1 MAYTKIKLADLQ
13 QQFGV
18 ILQRARWLPDGI
30 EHIAAS
36 ELLVGQLLRA
46 QNSPLTTEKARSEMQ
61 IAPVLGEIQA
71 LNLDRISIFSGENLP
86 AEPKKGLNGEVD
98 FMVSAVANAVRL
110 QQPII
115 TVVEAKKADLD
126 LAYDQSAAQMVG
138 ASIFNEKKRMDKSP
152 LNIFGIVT
160 NGVEWQFLKLD
171 REQILLD
178 PVIYTL
184 NNLNLL
190 LGTIQYIV
198 NQGFIK

>member
-1 MAYTKIKLADLQ
+1 
-13 QQFGV
+13 
-18 ILQRARWLPDGI
+18 
-30 EHIAAS
+30 
-36 ELLVGQLLRA
+36 
-46 QNSPLTTEKARSEMQ
+46 MQ

-86 AEPKKGLNGEVD
+86 AEPKKGLNGEID
-98 FMVSAVANAVRL
+98 FMVAAVANAVRL

-138 ASIFNEKKRMDKSP
+138 AFIFNEKKRADKPS

-171 REQILLD
+171 KQQILLD

>member
-1 MAYTKIKLADLQ
+1 MK
-13 QQFGV
+13 
-18 ILQRARWLPDGI
+18 
-30 EHIAAS
+30 
-36 ELLVGQLLRA
+36 
-46 QNSPLTTEKARSEMQ
+46 
-61 IAPVLGEIQA
+61 
-71 LNLDRISIFSGENLP
+71 NLS
-86 AEPKKGLNGEVD
+86 AEPKKGLNGEID
-98 FMVSAVANAVRL
+98 FMVAAVANAVRL

-138 ASIFNEKKRMDKSP
+138 ASFFNAKKNADAPP
-152 LNIFGIVT
+152 LKVFGIVT

-171 REQILLD
+171 DQQILLD

-190 LGTIQYIV
+190 LGVIQYIV